1 MGRIIAI
8 DFGQKRSGIAATDAL
23 QISVNPLKV
32 LPTDELVEFVQEYC
46 KQQEV
51 EKIVFGESL
60 HADGTP
66 TYLQKN
72 IEECAKQL
80 NDLTGIPID
89 YQDESYTSS
98 EAREILLKT
107 VGKKKR
113 KQKELTDLVSAVL
126 ILQRYLN
133 HL

>member
-1 MGRIIAI
+1 MGRILAI
-8 DFGQKRSGIAATDAL
+8 DFGLKRCGLAVTDVL
-23 QISVNPLKV
+23 QISVNPLRV
-32 LPTDELVEFVQEYC
+32 ISTDKLVDFIQNYC
-46 KQQEV
+46 EAEPV

-66 TYLQKN
+66 TYLQQE
-72 IEECAKQL
+72 IESYAERL
-80 NDLTGIPID
+80 RNLTSIPID

-107 VGKKKR
+107 TGKKKR

-133 HL
+133 HI